1 MQNLPLEGG
10 EIDGTAVHQ
19 PQRADS
25 GCGQIKGRRRSQPSG
40 PDDQDPALTEAD
52 LSFAADVGN
61 HDLAAVALDL
71 LRCKTNTHGSVPSE
85 ILRPSKKVKKKPLP
99 IDKKRFAP
107 HLIFPRPRRGGN

>member
-1 MQNLPLEGG
+1 MQNLPLEVG
-10 EIDGTAVHQ
+10 EIDAIAVHQ

-71 LRCKTNTHGSVPSE
+71 LRCKTNTHD
-85 ILRPSKKVKKKPLP
+85 LRPKKNLFPL
-99 IDKKRFAP
+99 I
-107 HLIFPRPRRGGN
+107 RRGLHLTLSSPALGE